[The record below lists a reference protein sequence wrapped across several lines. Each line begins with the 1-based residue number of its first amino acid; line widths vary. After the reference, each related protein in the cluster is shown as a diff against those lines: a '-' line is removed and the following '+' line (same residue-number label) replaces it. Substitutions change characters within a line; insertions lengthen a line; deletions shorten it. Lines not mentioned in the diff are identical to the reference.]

1 MDISEFN
8 ELAVV
13 TVWYNES
20 IDEEEDHTEDITK
33 KNANRSR
40 INNKKFEE
48 GTIMSHLVQVAGTL
62 NDVGVSVML
71 VVAVG
76 SCCVGRCCIGRCC
89 VQVRP
94 SVC

>member
-1 MDISEFN
+1 
-8 ELAVV
+8 
-13 TVWYNES
+13 
-20 IDEEEDHTEDITK
+20 
-33 KNANRSR
+33 
-40 INNKKFEE
+40 
-48 GTIMSHLVQVAGTL
+48 MSHLVQVAGTL

-94 SVC
+94 SLC